1 MGGFRLKR
9 VSCIA
14 GVLLGAASAGYA
26 TELTTG
32 YNSYG
37 FPGLIEMPAAHSLP
51 DAELSLSTS
60 HFAGQTRNTL
70 TFQVTP
76 RLSASFRYSR
86 MSQYPI
92 SDGTETTRFD
102 RSFSVHYRLMDEGKY
117 RPALAFGLNDFLGT
131 GIYRSE
137 YLVASKTLTNQLRAT
152 AGIGWGRLGT
162 ANNFK
167 NPLSILDE
175 RFEDRGSRDGNLG
188 GEVEFDQIFQGDAG
202 LFGGIEYQL
211 NDKLSFAV
219 ELSSDGYPLE
229 STTAFDLKSQV
240 NYGVTYTPRPGVHL
254 SAHYLYGSQFGA
266 QITFAVDPKTP
277 KAPSGLEG
285 TPPAIS
291 PASAVALGWGTEVAR
306 SNVRLLTKRRLS
318 ATGITLH
325 ALDIRGA
332 TATVEIENNTYRA
345 LPQAIGRTA
354 RVLTGTIPSS
364 VDTFEIVPV
373 VNGVPTTRVTIR
385 RADMES
391 LAHDLDNVWL
401 SYARAD
407 IAPESTSIEPLEEF
421 YPKLDFGFGPYITTS
436 LFDPDAPIR
445 ADLGVEAR
453 ATYRPAPGFLL
464 KGRVRKTLLG
474 NKNESTRESDS
485 VIQRVRSDTNL
496 YEKEGD
502 PSIPELTAAYFFR
515 PSDNVYGRVTVG
527 YLEPQYAGVSG
538 ELLWK
543 PVDSNL
549 ALGFELNHVKQREF
563 DQLFGFREYE
573 VTTGH
578 ASLYYDF
585 DNGFSTQID
594 AGRYLAGD
602 WGATLAVDRTFE
614 NGWSIGAFA
623 TLTDIP
629 FEDFGEGSFDKG
641 IRLSVPMSW
650 ITGKPTKQTYS
661 TVLRPLT
668 RDGGARLNVSD
679 RLYETVAE
687 THRPDLQEKWGRFWR

>member
-1 MGGFRLKR
+1 
-9 VSCIA
+9 
-14 GVLLGAASAGYA
+14 
-26 TELTTG
+26 
-32 YNSYG
+32 
-37 FPGLIEMPAAHSLP
+37 
-51 DAELSLSTS
+51 
-60 HFAGQTRNTL
+60 
-70 TFQVTP
+70 
-76 RLSASFRYSR
+76 
-86 MSQYPI
+86 
-92 SDGTETTRFD
+92 
-102 RSFSVHYRLMDEGKY
+102 
-117 RPALAFGLNDFLGT
+117 
-131 GIYRSE
+131 
-137 YLVASKTLTNQLRAT
+137 
-152 AGIGWGRLGT
+152 
-162 ANNFK
+162 
-167 NPLSILDE
+167 
-175 RFEDRGSRDGNLG
+175 
-188 GEVEFDQIFQGDAG
+188 
-202 LFGGIEYQL
+202 
-211 NDKLSFAV
+211 
-219 ELSSDGYPLE
+219 
-229 STTAFDLKSQV
+229 
-240 NYGVTYTPRPGVHL
+240 
-254 SAHYLYGSQFGA
+254 
-266 QITFAVDPKTP
+266 
-277 KAPSGLEG
+277 
-285 TPPAIS
+285 
-291 PASAVALGWGTEVAR
+291 
-306 SNVRLLTKRRLS
+306 
-318 ATGITLH
+318 
-325 ALDIRGA
+325 
-332 TATVEIENNTYRA
+332 
-345 LPQAIGRTA
+345 
-354 RVLTGTIPSS
+354 
-364 VDTFEIVPV
+364 
-373 VNGVPTTRVTIR
+373 
-385 RADMES
+385 
-391 LAHDLDNVWL
+391 
-401 SYARAD
+401 
-407 IAPESTSIEPLEEF
+407 
-421 YPKLDFGFGPYITTS
+421 
-436 LFDPDAPIR
+436 
-445 ADLGVEAR
+445 
-453 ATYRPAPGFLL
+453 LL

-563 DQLFGFREYE
+563 EQLFGFREYE

-687 THRPDLQEKWGRFWR
+687 THRPDLEDKWGRFWR